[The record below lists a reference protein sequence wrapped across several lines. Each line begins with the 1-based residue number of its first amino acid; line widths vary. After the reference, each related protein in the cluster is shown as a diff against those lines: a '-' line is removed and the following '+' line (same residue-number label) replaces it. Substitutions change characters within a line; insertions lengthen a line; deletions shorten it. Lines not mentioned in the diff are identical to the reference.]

1 MSTSASPAAD
11 LTGSVDQRLRQL
23 SAVPESAQT
32 PEWLRQQLDSA
43 LQAWAEDRT
52 ALDIDRESRADF

>member
-1 MSTSASPAAD
+1 MTTSASRAAD

-23 SAVPESAQT
+23 SAVPKSAQT
-32 PEWLRQQLDSA
+32 TGWLRQQLDSA